1 MKKLSVLLLM
11 TLALGYGASAQQDSV
26 TAKVSSKAVVTD
38 AQGNVRTYNFDTVLI
53 GSIVRTHNFDTVLIE
68 SIGNIVKAAFQE
80 DSIRIFVDS
89 LKRLV
94 SQDISIE
101 VPETHKKN
109 PCRKSDIDFVFLWGW
124 NNWGGNHYD
133 GFVGLDGAYDA
144 RTSFSSYQMELDYV
158 YSLNCHWGVKAGLS
172 FESDVYKFNNPA
184 MLLTGNAL
192 VVDATSYPGISKS
205 RLVARYIDIPVGLS
219 WRTNDGKFGLRLS
232 AVPGFAITGKH
243 TGLKVKHTTND
254 GKYTERTPING
265 VINPLKCDVR
275 MEVKVGVIKLFV
287 QLPTMPV
294 FNEDFEKKIYPAKF
308 GFLLPW

>member
-38 AQGNVRTYNFDTVLI
+38 AQGNTRTY
-53 GSIVRTHNFDTVLIE
+53 NFDTVLIE

-80 DSIRIFVDS
+80 DSLRIFVDS

-109 PCRKSDIDFVFLWGW
+109 PCRKSVIDLDFLWGW
-124 NNWGGNHYD
+124 NNWGDNYYS
-133 GFVGLDGAYDA
+133 GFVGLDDAYDA
-144 RTSFSSYQMELDYV
+144 RTSFSSYQIGMNYLYN
-158 YSLNCHWGVKAGLS
+158 LNCHWSVKAGLS

-184 MLLTGNAL
+184 IVLTSNAL
-192 VVDATSYPGISKS
+192 AVDATSYPGISKS
-205 RLVARYIDIPVGLS
+205 RMVTRYIDMPVGFRWKTKDS
-219 WRTNDGKFGLRLS
+219 KFRLGLS

-275 MEVKVGVIKLFV
+275 LEVSVGVVSFFV

-294 FNEDFEKKIYPAKF
+294 FNENFEQKIYPIKF
-308 GFLLPW
+308 GFLL